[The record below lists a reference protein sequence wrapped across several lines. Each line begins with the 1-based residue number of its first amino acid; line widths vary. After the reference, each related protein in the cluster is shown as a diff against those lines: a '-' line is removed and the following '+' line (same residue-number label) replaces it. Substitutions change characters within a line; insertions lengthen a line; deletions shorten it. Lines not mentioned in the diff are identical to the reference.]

1 MKIYSILDEIDCAV
15 GLKLAG
21 ISVAVLNEKQEIDS
35 KIDELLKEDDIG
47 ILVVSKQVYAQ
58 SKEKL
63 DEIKVKRKT
72 PLIVVLDR

>member
-1 MKIYSILDEIDCAV
+1 MKIYSILDEIDCAI

-21 ISVAVLNEKQEIDS
+21 ISSIVLNEKQKIDN
-35 KIDELLKEDDIG
+35 KIDEVLKEDIG
-47 ILVVSKQVYAQ
+47 ILVVSKQIYAQ